1 MDPKKVPVCPHCDR
15 PRAFEIQVM
24 PQMFDRIEELR
35 FVDWDSIAIYC
46 CVNPE
51 CLVEKYSQEFGYI
64 AFSDDFKNVRV
75 GTDQEVA
82 AHMALKRKQLAEL
95 DAVEHEEMKRLELE
109 GQAEM
114 KMEEGETPAEKKVD
128 NSEQVRS
135 EVEEGLGALLGTLD
149 LNKK

>member
-1 MDPKKVPVCPHCDR
+1 
-15 PRAFEIQVM
+15 
-24 PQMFDRIEELR
+24 
-35 FVDWDSIAIYC
+35 
-46 CVNPE
+46 
-51 CLVEKYSQEFGYI
+51 
-64 AFSDDFKNVRV
+64 
-75 GTDQEVA
+75 
-82 AHMALKRKQLAEL
+82 
-95 DAVEHEEMKRLELE
+95 MKRLELE